1 MVTGSFSDY
10 DIENIRRRAFTMSK
24 NTETMKHNAE
34 VAQFRFALIAPV
46 IQGLYPDASATAYY
60 KRVTASPLTLPDGST
75 VTYSYKTLEK
85 WKSQYSIGGLDALMP
100 GTRSDKGIPR
110 ALNEDAIAEI
120 YRIKEEHPRMNA
132 TQIYTHL
139 VRESFIPATVSVDSV
154 QRFIRHNDL
163 KSARDPNLRDRK
175 AFEEDEFGKIWQAD
189 TCYLPHITED
199 GTSRR
204 VYCIMIIDDHSR
216 LLVGGE
222 LFYNDNACNFQK
234 VLKDAIATYG
244 IPDKLYVDNGCSYS
258 NAQLSMICVSLGILL
273 LHTRIRDGA
282 SKGKVERHFRTLKE
296 RWLYTLDINK
306 ITSLSQ
312 FNGMLKDYMRDY
324 NTTFHR
330 GIDTIPLERY
340 QASKDHPRKP
350 ESRQWLDDCFY
361 NRITRKVRKDST
373 ISIDKV
379 CYDVPMQF
387 ISAKVEVRY
396 LPDDMTSAYILFDGE
411 KFPIRQTSRNDNCHT
426 RRNNPPA
433 IDYSKAGGEA

>member
-1 MVTGSFSDY
+1 
-10 DIENIRRRAFTMSK
+10 MSK
-24 NTETMKHNAE
+24 DTETMKHNAE

-222 LFYNDNACNFQK
+222 LFYTDNACNFQK

-273 LHTRIRDGA
+273 LHTRVRDGA

-340 QASKDHPRKP
+340 QASKDHPRQP

>member
-1 MVTGSFSDY
+1 
-10 DIENIRRRAFTMSK
+10 MSK
-24 NTETMKHNAE
+24 DTETMKHNAE

-199 GTSRR
+199 GTSKR

-222 LFYNDNACNFQK
+222 LFYTDNACNFQK

-273 LHTRIRDGA
+273 LHTRVRDGA

-373 ISIDKV
+373 ISIDRV

-387 ISAKVEVRY
+387 ISAKVDVRY

-433 IDYSKAGGEA
+433 IDYSKAGGES

>member
-1 MVTGSFSDY
+1 
-10 DIENIRRRAFTMSK
+10 MSK
-24 NTETMKHNAE
+24 DTETMKHNAE

-175 AFEEDEFGKIWQAD
+175 SFEEDEFGKIWQAD

-222 LFYNDNACNFQK
+222 LFYTDNACNFQK

-273 LHTRIRDGA
+273 LHTRVRDGA

-373 ISIDKV
+373 ISIDRV

-433 IDYSKAGGEA
+433 IDYSKAGGES

>member
-10 DIENIRRRAFTMSK
+10 DVENIRRRAFTMSK
-24 NTETMKHNAE
+24 DTETMKHNAE

-60 KRVTASPLTLPDGST
+60 KRVTASPLTLPDAST

-199 GTSRR
+199 GTSKR

-222 LFYNDNACNFQK
+222 LFYDDNACNFQK

-296 RWLYTLDINK
+296 RWLYTLDMESIQ
-306 ITSLSQ
+306 SLAQ

-411 KFPIRQTSRNDNCHT
+411 KFPVRQTSRNDICHT

>member
-1 MVTGSFSDY
+1 
-10 DIENIRRRAFTMSK
+10 MSK
-24 NTETMKHNAE
+24 DTETMKHNAE

-199 GTSRR
+199 GTSKR

-350 ESRQWLDDCFY
+350 ESRQWLDACFY

-396 LPDDMTSAYILFDGE
+396 LPDDMTSAYILFEGE

-433 IDYSKAGGEA
+433 IDYSKAGGES

>member
-1 MVTGSFSDY
+1 
-10 DIENIRRRAFTMSK
+10 MSK
-24 NTETMKHNAE
+24 DTETMKHNDE

-199 GTSRR
+199 GTSKR
-204 VYCIMIIDDHSR
+204 VYCIMIIDYHSR

-234 VLKDAIATYG
+234 VFKDAIATYG

-273 LHTRIRDGA
+273 LHTKVRDGA

-340 QASKDHPRKP
+340 QASKDHPRQP

-373 ISIDKV
+373 ISIDRV

-387 ISAKVEVRY
+387 ISAKVDVRY

>member
-1 MVTGSFSDY
+1 
-10 DIENIRRRAFTMSK
+10 MSK
-24 NTETMKHNAE
+24 DTETMKHNAE

-216 LLVGGE
+216 LLAGGE

-273 LHTRIRDGA
+273 LHTRVRDGA

-433 IDYSKAGGEA
+433 IDYTKAGGEA

>member
-1 MVTGSFSDY
+1 
-10 DIENIRRRAFTMSK
+10 
-24 NTETMKHNAE
+24 MKHNAE

-216 LLVGGE
+216 LLAGGE

-273 LHTRIRDGA
+273 LHTRVRDGA

-340 QASKDHPRKP
+340 QASKDHPRQP

-373 ISIDKV
+373 ISIDRV

-433 IDYSKAGGEA
+433 IDYSKAGGES

>member
-10 DIENIRRRAFTMSK
+10 DVENIRRRAFTMSK
-24 NTETMKHNAE
+24 DTETMKHNAE

-216 LLVGGE
+216 LLAGGE

-273 LHTRIRDGA
+273 LHTRVRDGA

-340 QASKDHPRKP
+340 QASKDHPRQP

-373 ISIDKV
+373 ISIDRV

-387 ISAKVEVRY
+387 ISAKVDVRY

-433 IDYSKAGGEA
+433 IDYSKAGGES

>member
-10 DIENIRRRAFTMSK
+10 DVENIRRRAFTMSK
-24 NTETMKHNAE
+24 DTETMKHNAE

-199 GTSRR
+199 GTSKR

-273 LHTRIRDGA
+273 LHTRVRDGA

-373 ISIDKV
+373 ISIDRV

-433 IDYSKAGGEA
+433 IDYSKAGGES

>member
-1 MVTGSFSDY
+1 MVNGIFFPY
-10 DIENIRRRAFTMSK
+10 DKENIRRRIFIMNK
-24 NTETMKHNAE
+24 DTETIKHNAE

-85 WKSQYSIGGLDALMP
+85 WKSQYNIGGLDALMP
-100 GTRSDKGIPR
+100 ATRSDKGISR
-110 ALNEDAIAEI
+110 SLNEEAIAEI
-120 YRIKEEHPRMNA
+120 YRIKEENPRMNA
-132 TQIYTHL
+132 TRIYEHL

-154 QRFIRHNDL
+154 QRFIKHNDL
-163 KSARDPNLRDRK
+163 KSARNLNLRDRK

-189 TCYLPHITED
+189 TCYLPYITED
-199 GTSRR
+199 GKTRR

-222 LFYNDNACNFQK
+222 LFYNDNAYNFQK

-258 NAQLSMICVSLGILL
+258 NEQLSMICISLGIVL

-296 RWLYTLDINK
+296 RWLYTLDISS
-306 ITSLSQ
+306 ITSLVQ
-312 FNGMLKDYMRDY
+312 FNGMLRDYIRDY

-330 GIDTIPLERY
+330 GIDCIPLQRY
-340 QASKDHPRKP
+340 EASKDHPRRP
-350 ESRQWLDDCFY
+350 DSRQWLDDCFL

-373 ISIDKV
+373 ITIDKV

-387 ISAKVEVRY
+387 ISAKVDIRF
-396 LPDDMTSAYILFDGE
+396 LPDDMDSAFILSDGQ
-411 KFPIRQTSRNDNCHT
+411 KFPIRQTNRNENCHT
-426 RRNNPPA
+426 KRNNLPV
-433 IDYSKAGGEA
+433 IDYSRTGGEA

>member
-1 MVTGSFSDY
+1 
-10 DIENIRRRAFTMSK
+10 MSK
-24 NTETMKHNAE
+24 DTETMKHNAE

-273 LHTRIRDGA
+273 LHTRVRDGA

-387 ISAKVEVRY
+387 ISAKVDVRY

>member
-1 MVTGSFSDY
+1 
-10 DIENIRRRAFTMSK
+10 MSK
-24 NTETMKHNAE
+24 DTETMKHNAE

-199 GTSRR
+199 GTSKR

-273 LHTRIRDGA
+273 LHTRVRDGA

-433 IDYSKAGGEA
+433 IDYSKAGGES

>member
-10 DIENIRRRAFTMSK
+10 DVENIRRRAFTMSK
-24 NTETMKHNAE
+24 DTETMKHNAE

-120 YRIKEEHPRMNA
+120 YRIKEEQPRMNA

-163 KSARDPNLRDRK
+163 KSARNPNLRDRK

-199 GTSRR
+199 GTSKR

-273 LHTRIRDGA
+273 LHTRVRDGA

-296 RWLYTLDINK
+296 RWLYTLDMESIQ
-306 ITSLSQ
+306 SLAQ

-396 LPDDMTSAYILFDGE
+396 LPDDMTSAYILFEGE

>member
-1 MVTGSFSDY
+1 
-10 DIENIRRRAFTMSK
+10 MSK
-24 NTETMKHNAE
+24 DTETMKHNAE

-139 VRESFIPATVSVDSV
+139 VQESFIPATVSVDSV

-163 KSARDPNLRDRK
+163 KSARNPNLRDRK

-273 LHTRIRDGA
+273 LHTRVRDGA

-296 RWLYTLDINK
+296 RWLYTLDIES
-306 ITSLSQ
+306 IQSLAQ
-312 FNGMLKDYMRDY
+312 FNRMLKDYIRVY

-330 GIDTIPLERY
+330 GIDSIPLERY

-387 ISAKVEVRY
+387 ISAKVDVRY

-433 IDYSKAGGEA
+433 IDYSKAGGES